1 MQNLSAKLLRAEKL
15 TNDVFHYDF
24 DFGGQ
29 EVPFEAGH
37 FFILKVE
44 DGKEPMC
51 NRSYSLA
58 SSPSTKDHFSLCVKL
73 IPGGRASEVF
83 RALKPDDSLNFM
95 ASFGHF
101 TLKEEEKDLIMVAT
115 GTGVAPY
122 MGMLPELFAKDY
134 QKSIKLYFGVRYM
147 EDLFYMDQLNQWS
160 EEHENFEIIYT
171 LSKPPENWTGA
182 TGRVTDHLQKLEM
195 DPENTHVYICGG
207 GGMVKDVKRIA
218 EEKGL
223 SKEAIT
229 FELFTAA

>member
-24 DFGGQ
+24 DFGDQ

-44 DGKEPMC
+44 DGKPPC
-51 NRSYSLA
+51 NRSYSVA
-58 SSPSTKDHFSLCVKL
+58 SPPMKEHFSLCVKL

-83 RALKPDDSLNFM
+83 SALQVGDTLNFM

-101 TLKEEEKDLIMVAT
+101 TLKEEDKDIVMVAT

-122 MGMLPELFAKDY
+122 MSMLPELFAKDFK
-134 QKSIKLYFGVRYM
+134 KSIKLYFGVRHR
-147 EDLFYMDQLNQWS
+147 EDLFYMDQLNQWA
-160 EEHENFEIIYT
+160 EKYENFEVIYT

-182 TGRVTDHLQKLEM
+182 TGRVTDHLLKLEM
-195 DPENTHVYICGG
+195 DPENTSIYICGG
-207 GGMVKDVKRIA
+207 GAMVKDVKKIA
-218 EEKGL
+218 EDKGL
-223 SKEAIT
+223 PKEAVH
-229 FELFTAA
+229 FELFTPA